1 VGNLLA
7 AAGLAVRL
15 GGAWSDV
22 GVAAVLGGVV
32 GMLLL
37 VDPPPRFQ
45 VLVVLAAAFVVA
57 LGVFLLARAGLSEV
71 ILPALLAPLVTLLP
85 GAALTTGAVELATG
99 QMISGAGRIAAGGMQ
114 LLLSALGITGAAALA
129 GVPAIDLD
137 TAALPLGP
145 LAPWIAV
152 AVFGVGILVNR
163 CARPRSAG

>member
-1 VGNLLA
+1 
-7 AAGLAVRL
+7 
-15 GGAWSDV
+15 
-22 GVAAVLGGVV
+22 
-32 GMLLL
+32 
-37 VDPPPRFQ
+37 
-45 VLVVLAAAFVVA
+45 
-57 LGVFLLARAGLSEV
+57 
-71 ILPALLAPLVTLLP
+71 
-85 GAALTTGAVELATG
+85 
-99 QMISGAGRIAAGGMQ
+99 MISGAGRIAAGGMQ